1 MNLAEK
7 FQALVTD
14 GQSTTEAVKRLSKES
29 MMAPEEVCAELVNLG
44 FDRRRFNMVLRRLEN
59 TGTVQKETE
68 NAQNTPDFEQED
80 GQNEQKD
87 DENGDS
93 AKDDLT
99 PPDDE
104 RELLTVGWLI
114 RSMGLSKD
122 IRAQRLVIRIRAEG
136 YEGEI
141 AIRGKSWLLP
151 VAEQLTVESW
161 SPAWDTPGELWVQVV
176 PPGAG
181 ET

>member
-59 TGTVQKETE
+59 TGTEQKETD
-68 NAQNTPDFEQED
+68 NAQRTSDF
-80 GQNEQKD
+80 GQMSSENGQKD

-114 RSMGLSKD
+114 RSMGLPDNVREQK
-122 IRAQRLVIRIRAEG
+122 LVIRIRAEG
-136 YEGEI
+136 HEGELT
-141 AIRGKSWLLP
+141 IRGKSWLLP
-151 VAEQLTVESW
+151 VAEHLTVESW
-161 SPAWDTPGELWVQVV
+161 SPAWDKPGELWVQVV
-176 PPGAG
+176 PPGA
-181 ET
+181 EKA